1 MKTTWIRDD
10 QNFKLK
16 FGSDNNNWVTV
27 TLADSVDTSALHDG
41 VYLSEN
47 ANGKYEVAQAGDKI
61 AYPMLE
67 LKFQFDN
74 EAVEGVTVSEG
85 KVQAFTKYFEGTPSA
100 GDLMKIVDS
109 STDETIAGS
118 LTPLEETD
126 ETDLAVAEVI
136 SVHSGDGGSY
146 LEISKLY

>member
-1 MKTTWIRDD
+1 MKTTWLRDD

-27 TLADSVDTSALHDG
+27 ELDPSVDVDNLHDG

-47 ANGKYEVAQAGDKI
+47 ANGKFEIASPGDKV

-85 KVQAFTKYFEGTPSA
+85 KVQAFTKYFSGTPSV
-100 GDLMKIVDS
+100 GDMMKIGENEEEGHFGILV
-109 STDETIAGS
+109 
-118 LTPLEETD
+118 PLEETE
-126 ETDLAVAEVI
+126 ETDLAVAEV
-136 SVHSGDGGSY
+136 VGVFNGDAGSY